1 MSCKVFDG
9 LMTKLH
15 LLWSQGGSKIPHSV
29 GVCERERPC
38 MTDSS
43 RSALEYPP
51 PPTSVDFHVS
61 APPPFFLAF
70 SLSFFSTSFR
80 SFPFFG
86 SVLWLESI
94 FLFKMRLPTTSDLL
108 IFLPHNLKNK
118 KFMDW
123 PIFCSP
129 KRKAS
134 PRLKSFFYIWVL
146 KLTFLCIRKQRE
158 LSLTGKS
165 HVTSFCWVS

>member
-29 GVCERERPC
+29 GVCERERPH

-43 RSALEYPP
+43 RTALEYSPP
-51 PPTSVDFHVS
+51 HQLTFMSLPLPLS
-61 APPPFFLAF
+61 FLP
-70 SLSFFSTSFR
+70 SLSFFSTSFNYL
-80 SFPFFG
+80 PFFV

-129 KRKAS
+129 KHKAS
-134 PRLKSFFYIWVL
+134 PRLKSFFYILVL
-146 KLTFLCIRKQRE
+146 KLTYVLESKENCV
-158 LSLTGKS
+158 TGKG